1 MELRIFV
8 LSKNVKIMEI
18 VMIKKLGCGPCKA
31 FEPIVK
37 VEAEKRSLGF
47 RHICKKICPKK

>member
-18 VMIKKLGCGPCKA
+18 VMIKKLGCGPCKT

-37 VEAEKRSLGF
+37 AEAENALWALD
-47 RHICKKICPKK
+47 I